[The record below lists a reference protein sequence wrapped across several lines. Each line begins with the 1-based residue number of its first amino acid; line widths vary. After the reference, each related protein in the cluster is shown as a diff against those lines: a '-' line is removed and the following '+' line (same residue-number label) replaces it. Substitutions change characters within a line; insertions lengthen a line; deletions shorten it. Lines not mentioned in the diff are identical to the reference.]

1 MKRILSITAI
11 FVLLS
16 FAFVVSTDAFFCDE
30 NSQVSKNAQPPI
42 HCCVQCC
49 PAHNLIT
56 PSSGVVHV
64 QPSHFINSFVIE
76 NLDIQIEIY
85 PSRIERPPIV

>member
-1 MKRILSITAI
+1 MKKYLSIIAI
-11 FVLLS
+11 FSLLS
-16 FAFVVSTDAFFCDE
+16 FAFVVSVDAFFCDE
-30 NSQVSKNAQPPI
+30 NNQVSKSAQAPV

-56 PSSGVVHV
+56 PSSGIA
-64 QPSHFINSFVIE
+64 QILPSLFINSFVIE
-76 NLDIQIEIY
+76 NLDIKIEIH

>member
-1 MKRILSITAI
+1 MKKILSITAI

-16 FAFVVSTDAFFCDE
+16 FAFVISTDAFFCDE
-30 NSQVSKNAQPPI
+30 NNQVSKSSQAPV

-56 PSSGVVHV
+56 PSSGIA
-64 QPSHFINSFVIE
+64 QILPSNFINSFIVE
-76 NLDIQIEIY
+76 NLDIQIEIH
-85 PSRIERPPIV
+85 PSRIERPPIA